1 MMMNSGNSTR
11 IRRRFSG
18 PMMFLVCLLGA
29 TGLLAPPAAQAD
41 AIDAAR
47 AAIHG
52 AVEVTEDFPPDELHP
67 TWREELLDGLS
78 AMDDLIAAGNACS
91 ASDHLLG
98 LLGSLDTWRDHLNV
112 PVGAANRNPHGVE
125 PQLRRLAVLD
135 ALAEELL
142 RLRLALLGAA
152 LPGQGCGGG
161 ATVAVDESVVP
172 VLESLPPLT
181 QDGPPRPLAA
191 MRNARGIVT
200 DFVENELWLL
210 ADSPA
215 QAESAAGRLGAEIL
229 ATEVGDDGT
238 LHALL
243 RIEAPADHVADL
255 PANLGTLRP
264 GVTDAV
270 AVSSPAG
277 RNLLALAAAEA
288 AAGVGI
294 GINVM
299 GLPDGIREGMTRDA
313 QDGPGGWAFTPSGW
327 SPNAFNWLHFGES
340 FEQGIGVPEAW
351 QLLELAGRLTPGS
364 VPVGIVDQGFLAT
377 DLHPAG
383 IYRSTIAGF
392 DGLGS
397 ESPIA
402 GWHGLLSAQTAA
414 GLVDNEAGGAG
425 TGGPVALPVNVYSS
439 YDFFLAMA
447 GIRTAMDNGAVVVSM
462 SFSGSIPSVFD
473 WTAAPF
479 RLFTGT
485 LRGATLV
492 ASAGND
498 GPGDDPDAGE
508 NEGNVDQLE
517 CFIECWESYFVTPCE
532 NEGVICVGGLAHN
545 SLNRSLGSSY
555 GTDHRPD
562 WGNHTVDV
570 YAPFCGLVDGT
581 GSPTLAE
588 VYCGTSHS
596 SPYVAGIFALMHAA
610 QPGISEWQLMNTI
623 RVRED
628 SSDPAI
634 HRIIDALESVRAVM
648 PALINIITPDSG
660 AAFTTGEPVT
670 FEIFRH
676 KASGGTVNWSSDR
689 DGSLGSG
696 DTLTTDT
703 LSVGAHTITA
713 SLGDLESSIAISVGT
728 IGILQPAD
736 GSTLIADRDLH
747 TSDPYINVTLEG
759 LAVDGSGTPITGSG
773 LEWSARTDG
782 GPAQVLGTGSPLTV
796 RLHAVD
802 GLTTRYEIILTAT
815 DASGNVQTFSIEVT
829 VDVLV

>member
-1 MMMNSGNSTR
+1 MNSGNSTP

-18 PMMFLVCLLGA
+18 PVIYLACLLGA
-29 TGLLAPPAAQAD
+29 AGLLAPPG
-41 AIDAAR
+41 AR
-47 AAIHG
+47 ADSIDTARTAIQG
-52 AVEVTEDFPPDELHP
+52 AVEVTENFPPDELRP

-78 AMDDLIAAGNACS
+78 AMDGLIAAGDACS

-98 LLGSLDTWRDHLNV
+98 LLGSLDSWRDQVGV
-112 PVGAANRNPHGVE
+112 PVGAAHRNPRGIT
-125 PQLRRLAVLD
+125 PQMHRLAVLD

-152 LPGQGCGGG
+152 LPGQACGGG

-172 VLESLPPLT
+172 VVESLPPLAE
-181 QDGPPRPLAA
+181 DGPPRPMAA

-200 DFVENELWLL
+200 DFLENELWLL
-210 ADSPA
+210 ADTPA
-215 QAESAAGRLGAEIL
+215 QAESAAGRLGAEIV

-255 PANLGTLRP
+255 PANLDTLRP

-288 AAGVGI
+288 AAGVAI

-313 QDGPGGWAFTPSGW
+313 HNGPAGWTWAFTPTGW

-340 FEQGIGVPEAW
+340 FAQGIGVPEAW
-351 QLLELAGRLTPGS
+351 QLLELAGRMTPGS
-364 VPVGIVDQGFLAT
+364 VPVGIVDQGFLDT

-383 IYRSTIAGF
+383 VYRSTIAGF

-414 GLVDNEAGGAG
+414 GLVDNEAGAAG

-447 GIRTAMDNGAVVVSM
+447 GTRTALDNGAVVVSM
-462 SFSGSIPSVFD
+462 SFSASIPSVFD

-479 RLFTGT
+479 RLFTGS
-485 LRGATLV
+485 LRDVTLV

-508 NEGNVDQLE
+508 NQGNIDQLE
-517 CFIECWESYFVTPCE
+517 CFIECWEAYFVTPCE

-555 GTDHRPD
+555 GTDHRTW

-570 YAPFCGLVDGT
+570 YAPYCGLVDGT

-588 VYCGTSHS
+588 VYCGTSHA

-610 QPGISEWQLMNTI
+610 QPGIPEWILLNTI

-628 SSDPAI
+628 SPDPAV
-634 HRIIDALESVRAVM
+634 HRIIDALESVRAAM
-648 PALINIITPDSG
+648 LPLINIVTPDSG
-660 AAFTTGEPVT
+660 ASFTAGEPVT

-676 KASGGTVNWSSDR
+676 RAPPGPVAWSSDR

-696 DTLTTDT
+696 DVLTTDT

-713 SLGDLESSIAISVGT
+713 NLGDLDSAIAISVGT

-736 GSTLIADRDLH
+736 GTSFIADQDLD

-759 LAVDGSGTPITGSG
+759 LAVDAGGTPITGSG

-782 GPAQVLGTGSPLTV
+782 GPPQVLGTGSPLTV

-802 GLTTRYEIILTAT
+802 GRTTNYEITLTAT
-815 DASGNVQTFSIEVT
+815 DASGHVQTFSIEVS
-829 VDVLV
+829 VGLLF